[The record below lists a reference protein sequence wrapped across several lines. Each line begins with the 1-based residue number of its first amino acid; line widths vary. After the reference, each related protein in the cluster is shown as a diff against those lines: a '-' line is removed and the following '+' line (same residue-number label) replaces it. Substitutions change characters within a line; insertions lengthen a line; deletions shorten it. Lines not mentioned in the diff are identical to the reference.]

1 MRKSPSKL
9 KFYFPPLVVWG
20 RYCACEILI
29 ANPIDWLF
37 SACLEYFFFLDS
49 SEARKQYD
57 EYCLS
62 IMQTITYALSIGGWF
77 KRMELIEVNS
87 LIWTQKGKLYIIYEN
102 VMWIQW
108 TTIPVW
114 WQKKRYCSDMPNVV
128 SAIDGTSHEI
138 QIPSNEP
145 QQKTYFQQTNSYHW
159 LILKRKFINS
169 DNHKFHQY
177 Q

>member
-1 MRKSPSKL
+1 VHHVHDL
-9 KFYFPPLVVWG
+9 LLQHYL
-20 RYCACEILI
+20 
-29 ANPIDWLF
+29 
-37 SACLEYFFFLDS
+37 FLDRQFRS
-49 SEARKQYD
+49 YKTIWWI
-57 EYCLS
+57 LS
-62 IMQTITYALSIGGWF
+62 VNHANNNLCTWQNAFSMHYIHTLLIHHLSIGGWF
-77 KRMELIEVNS
+77 KRMELIGVKS
-87 LIWTQKGKLYIIYEN
+87 LIWAQKGKLYIIYEN

-108 TTIPVW
+108 PTIPVW

-145 QQKTYFQQTNSYHW
+145 QQKPTFSKP
-159 LILKRKFINS
+159 IINS